1 MIRQATRNEISGV
14 VKIYDKILDLE
25 AEGKAHTGWQK
36 NIYPT
41 EKIALDALE
50 KGDLFVFEE
59 DGCILAAARINQ
71 KQEEEYANCQWA
83 FVASDSEVMVL
94 HTLVVDPD
102 VSGRGI
108 GSKFVCFYEEFA
120 LNNGCHYLRMD
131 TNVTNT
137 AARALYKKHG
147 YSEQGII
154 RCAFNG
160 INDVQLVC
168 LEKKLNN

>member
-1 MIRQATRNEISGV
+1 MIRQAIRNDISGV

-25 AEGKAHTGWQK
+25 TEGKAHTGWQK

-41 EKIALDALE
+41 EETALDALQ

-71 KQEEEYANCQWA
+71 KQEPEYEDCQWA
-83 FVASDSEVMVL
+83 FLAPNSEIMVL

-102 VSGRGI
+102 ASGRGI
-108 GSKFVCFYEEFA
+108 GSEFVRFYEEFA
-120 LNNGCHYLRMD
+120 VTNGCHFLRMD
-131 TNVTNT
+131 TNVINT

-147 YSEQGII
+147 YSEQGIV
-154 RCAFNG
+154 RCIFNG

-168 LEKKLNN
+168 LEKKLT

>member
-1 MIRQATRNEISGV
+1 MIRCAIKNDIVEV
-14 VKIYDKILDLE
+14 VKIYDKILNLE

-41 EKIALDALE
+41 EETALDALE

-83 FVASDSEVMVL
+83 FSAPDSEVMVL
-94 HTLVVDPD
+94 HTLVVDPNA
-102 VSGRGI
+102 SGRGI
-108 GSKFVCFYEEFA
+108 GSKFICFYEEYA
-120 LNNGCHYLRMD
+120 LKNGCHYLRMD
-131 TNVTNT
+131 TNVINT

-147 YSEQGII
+147 YSEPGII
-154 RCAFNG
+154 HCVFNG

-168 LEKKLNN
+168 LEKKLT